1 MIKSKSGGNSTMSKT
16 SDFSPVPSGQST
28 SEEPSTQLALM
39 GCFAV
44 SQKGQE
50 LDGYV
55 KAELPPKWVVPSGQG

>member
-1 MIKSKSGGNSTMSKT
+1 MIKSKSGGNSTMTKT
-16 SDFSPVPSGQST
+16 SDFSPVLSGQST
-28 SEEPSTQLALM
+28 SESTQLALM

-44 SQKGQE
+44 SQRGQE